1 MLKSHHGICWSV
13 KPSVPLLGTTGKTC
27 WNQEQEGFGENGL
40 THYVL
45 SENVDISW
53 HLLGGG
59 CGASSGPHCLGTRK
73 HDGSFFYSVNVSGSE
88 WVPYAP
94 PPIYWYKYHDSPPRD
109 GVLLYNTPPLS
120 FCPWWG
126 HQVLG
131 RCVFQMLP
139 MHEHS
144 HWCPNFGDQQHFP
157 CGRTTRLATPWSR
170 EVKTLPEDTR
180 RCSWQ
185 M

>member
-1 MLKSHHGICWSV
+1 MGSLITCSQKMSTLVGIY
-13 KPSVPLLGTTGKTC
+13 LGEAVGPPVAHTAWVHVNTTG
-27 WNQEQEGFGENGL
+27 
-40 THYVL
+40 L
-45 SENVDISW
+45 SFILWMSVEASEFPM
-53 HLLGGG
+53 HPRQYTGTSTTTAHRETG
-59 CGASSGPHCLGTRK
+59 CS
-73 HDGSFFYSVNVSGSE
+73 
-88 WVPYAP
+88 
-94 PPIYWYKYHDSPPRD
+94 
-109 GVLLYNTPPLS
+109 LYNTPPLS